1 MPDPIEIPPQGTRGA
16 WVPWGGVVMRIL
28 KPVMNLQIA
37 RYRRTAGPTPPEMMG
52 FPVVLLTTVGARTG
66 HEHTTVLGGF
76 QEGDGAWIVVASKSG
91 ASSHPHWFF
100 NLAKNPAR
108 VWLEVG
114 HRKITASLAAKFAVA
129 NNYHAVSHPSV
140 PNYLALTSG
149 STWGVQND
157 SYHVLPKQDLGTQL
171 TKAGVSWRAYME
183 GLTSAGC
190 LHSPVPYD
198 PGH

>member
-1 MPDPIEIPPQGTRGA
+1 MPDPIEIPPQGTCGA
-16 WVPWGGVVMRIL
+16 WVPWGGAVMRIL

-66 HEHTTVLGGF
+66 REHTTVLGGF

-100 NLAKNPAR
+100 NLAKNPDR

-114 HRKITASLAAKFAVA
+114 NRKIRVVPDLLQGAEREAALAKIAAIA
-129 NNYHAVSHPSV
+129 PRYGE
-140 PNYLALTSG
+140 Y
-149 STWGVQND
+149 
-157 SYHVLPKQDLGTQL
+157 PKKTDREIPVVRL
-171 TKAGVSWRAYME
+171 KAA
-183 GLTSAGC
+183 
-190 LHSPVPYD
+190 
-198 PGH
+198 

>member
-37 RYRRTAGPTPPEMMG
+37 RYRRTAGRTPPEMMG

-76 QEGDGAWIVVASKSG
+76 EESDGTWIVVASKSG

-100 NLAKNPAR
+100 NLAKNPDR

-114 HRKITASLAAKFAVA
+114 NRKIRVVPDLLQGAEREAALAKIAAIA
-129 NNYHAVSHPSV
+129 PRYGE
-140 PNYLALTSG
+140 Y
-149 STWGVQND
+149 
-157 SYHVLPKQDLGTQL
+157 PKKTDREIPLVRL
-171 TKAGVSWRAYME
+171 KAA
-183 GLTSAGC
+183 
-190 LHSPVPYD
+190 
-198 PGH
+198 